1 MKLTPYIDMRWPR
14 GILKKC
20 FKRSIQKETP
30 HRFFDAGFHHLCC
43 VNHQQTRQAEKTS
56 ILLKDC
62 LPSFSLPKTDK
73 LRCKTIRLA
82 LCRFSFFRTFQARSP
97 LLQQQKAKYKG
108 EQRNCFDNTD
118 HDKIVCSTFS
128 RFAKRI

>member
-1 MKLTPYIDMRWPR
+1 MKLTPYVDMRWPR

-20 FKRSIQKETP
+20 FERSIQKGTP
-30 HRFFDAGFHHLCC
+30 HRKIDAGFHHLCC
-43 VNHQQTRQAEKTS
+43 VKHQQTRRAEKTS

-62 LPSFSLPKTDK
+62 LPSLNLPKTDK
-73 LRCKTIRLA
+73 MRCETIRRPV
-82 LCRFSFFRTFQARSP
+82 CRLVFFCTFQARSP

-108 EQRNCFDNTD
+108 EQRNCFDNTN